1 MFSSIEAMSQ
11 AERNSEQQN
20 EQGLERIR
28 EEISEKER
36 TMSAGY
42 ESFDG
47 LLADLQSSGHSQ
59 CTTVWSKDM
68 VAYRCRTCQ
77 MNDSSAICEKCYH
90 EGDHHNHDF
99 VMYHSESGGCCDCGD
114 KDAWKEEGFCKMH
127 QVTNQISGH
136 MPIHL
141 YATTK
146 HTVLWILQM
155 LSIWVHIIWEKRIKD
170 PKAIVEYE
178 MQAAKLYIDW
188 LQKVCSVDAL
198 RNLLSVFVTRKF
210 VHVKNMIGIKSPLEI
225 LLKMLWSMP
234 EALMEEETTFF
245 LQMLYNG
252 WFKSQFTQEL
262 MQHYHH
268 MVMDVALMVI
278 DHAQYVDVMRG
289 WKALNSTLDRVM
301 VQLFNIPKM
310 ELIIKENLLGKF
322 IYVFKMILKYSL
334 VRGIINV
341 EHEVIKQKWM
351 NPYTQNSSIHFKNN
365 NAWILS
371 IQLEMNTMAIIFQL
385 ITCCYS
391 NDDSNKSKQALIL
404 AGNCTIKHLRCYLL
418 EKTKKLTFE
427 SSMSLHIPLLRVF
440 SVILSKLVLLSW
452 DDDIKRF
459 FSSFQTEEEV
469 LALLDLPLR
478 IIAWMVEIRAN
489 QWQHV
494 SEEFYHLEFIYHG
507 SFWHDQS
514 WDMDLL
520 LLQFCVVAK
529 EDMENAIFFR
539 MAERFHLLDLV
550 TSPTTSSQMS
560 FLLPSYI
567 QNFLRIILL
576 VVRDR
581 RNTGM
586 KELESLRY
594 DVIQWLCVRNQT
606 YSQLSRALSAI
617 PLDQKKLMDT
627 LDEVAQF
634 HQPKVQEHGYYQL
647 KSKYWK
653 EFDPLFAHFYPN
665 ELEDA
670 QERATHVGKL
680 QHYWRLNSPIKA
692 APPYNQLT
700 KLLHTQA
707 CHQLLWNM
715 LNHVNFLVKDETSA
729 TAGESLGVAVL
740 QIMEIALKDRQNFL
754 PSNATPQP
762 SSLHPNDILVNIKW
776 NPYIDQGT
784 ILDERSTWRPRS
796 SSMYDMLHE
805 LQSVKNAHHLADY
818 AQHILHLLHSL
829 FPTIFG
835 DESRV
840 SKFYNFPQYQVPVTT
855 TKDEW
860 QRLKK
865 ERQVA
870 ILAKISSQQKAFLDQ
885 HNDQEDDEA
894 EHGYD
899 DATLIE
905 MSPILTLDRKEK
917 FVTIETTVAIQECA
931 FCRTK
936 CDNSNSPAGYI
947 AFVQLYNMPLQVVK
961 KADEVENLEEA
972 EIIAKGDKA
981 DQLLALV
988 SKPIQPHEFASQ
1000 VFEVTRYSLDVHPI
1014 EHVGCC
1020 GHQMHK
1026 ACFESYCLSLL
1037 ERDNLDN
1044 NYEGKGIIDLQQNEF
1059 WCPICRRLANV
1070 LLPIVNVSSFQQMQ
1084 HVQKE
1089 GGTKDTFNLGE
1100 LWNPQTNLSTTTDN
1114 FVAQV
1119 LWEVLARNI
1128 VHFEVETRDEKNEVG
1143 SSSSS
1148 SIQLKD
1154 KWGGEVVH
1162 LTTLQELGKLA
1173 MLFNKSDSDT
1183 MKHLK
1188 SNNIQRL
1195 WQELD
1200 TLCMIKEQ
1208 LVYAYGSFDFISTH
1222 VLQKLREILEGLFVS
1237 GQLLDHNH
1245 VENKKDMKNQEIY
1258 DHKKSVPASIEN
1270 GLGDSVSSYLIE
1282 KSQEEAS
1289 SHRVPCIP
1297 NIEGG
1302 KAMLKP
1308 DCGPM
1313 GVQNLH
1319 KVLSEHLPCEINS
1332 MDYPSQ
1338 QLEAYKHPTTNILY
1352 GGLLEVDP
1360 FAILT
1365 HWLLSAFEGWL
1376 DLIQILCMVKF
1387 AYIIAIIQ
1395 TSRAI
1400 TRIEK
1405 KASLEA
1411 KNIKSVI
1418 QSACLP
1424 FLRRATLLVQ
1434 FITCN
1439 ELDGKYQGSGIMLM
1453 DATYLEQSLQLQ
1465 DIWRIFVINQA
1476 MGNNK
1481 QMRFECLQQTSN
1493 NIQDV
1498 QPRLYK
1504 VQKRLCLTNLPL
1516 VYQDLLWKSIKEQ
1529 RIDHRKMGY
1538 AALCLICGEF
1548 VWCASEF
1555 QNNEECLKHAN
1566 EGYAGIGIFL
1576 LMQSTHVLVIRGNR
1590 TCILPS
1596 FYLDQHGE
1604 EDHGLRRNQKLYL
1617 SPLRLNKVRRLWLTA
1632 GFDFDTHI
1640 LHTSHMK

>member
-1 MFSSIEAMSQ
+1 MFSSIDAMSQ

-42 ESFDG
+42 ESFDE

-77 MNDSSAICEKCYH
+77 VNDSSAICEKCYH
-90 EGDHHNHDF
+90 EGDHHKHEF

-114 KDAWKEEGFCKMH
+114 KDAWKEEGFCKIH

-170 PKAIVEYE
+170 PKAIVEFE

-234 EALMEEETTFF
+234 EALIEEETTFF

-262 MQHYHH
+262 MQHYYQ

-278 DHAQYVDVMRG
+278 DHAQYVDVSIG

-334 VRGIINV
+334 VRGTINV
-341 EHEVIKQKWM
+341 EHEVIKQKVYLRPQGDLRLIVSHPSVAIHVLNDRLDVFEELLEVVTYLQWM
-351 NPYTQNSSIHFKNN
+351 NPYTQNSSIHFKKD
-365 NAWILS
+365 NAWIIS

-418 EKTKKLTFE
+418 EKTKNLTFE

-440 SVILSKLVLLSW
+440 SVILSKLVLLGW
-452 DDDIKRF
+452 DDDIERF

-478 IIAWMVEIRAN
+478 IATWMVEIRAN

-494 SEEFYHLEFIYHG
+494 SEEFYRLEFIYRG

-567 QNFLRIILL
+567 QNFLRIIL
-576 VVRDR
+576 
-581 RNTGM
+581 M
-586 KELESLRY
+586 LESLRY
-594 DVIQWLCVRNQT
+594 DVIQWLCVCNQT

-617 PLDQKKLMDT
+617 PVDQQKLMDT

-647 KSKYWK
+647 KLKYWK

-692 APPYNQLT
+692 APPYNHLT

-740 QIMEIALKDRQNFL
+740 QIMEIALNDRQNFL
-754 PSNATPQP
+754 PSNAAPQP

-776 NPYIDQGT
+776 NPCIDQGT

-805 LQSVKNAHHLADY
+805 LQNVKNAYHLADY

-840 SKFYNFPQYQVPVTT
+840 SKFHNFPQYQVSVTT

-870 ILAKISSQQKAFLDQ
+870 ILAKIASQQKTFLDQ
-885 HNDQEDDEA
+885 HNDQDNDEV

-899 DATLIE
+899 DATL
-905 MSPILTLDRKEK
+905 SPILTLDRKEK
-917 FVTIETTVAIQECA
+917 FVTIETTIAIQECA

-936 CDNSNSPAGYI
+936 CDISDSPAGYI
-947 AFVQLYNMPLQVVK
+947 AFVQLYNMPLQVVN
-961 KADEVENLEEA
+961 KADEVEILEEA
-972 EIIAKGDKA
+972 ETIAKGDKA
-981 DQLLALV
+981 DQLLALI
-988 SKPIQPHEFASQ
+988 SKKIQPHEFDSQ
-1000 VFEVTRYSLDVHPI
+1000 VFEVTGYSLDVHPI

-1026 ACFESYCLSLL
+1026 ACFESYYLSLL

-1044 NYEGKGIIDLQQNEF
+1044 NYEGKGIVDLQKNEF
-1059 WCPICRRLANV
+1059 WCPICRRLANA
-1070 LLPIVNVSSFQQMQ
+1070 LLPIVNVLSFQRMQ

-1100 LWNPQTNLSTTTDN
+1100 LWNPQTNLSTTIDN
-1114 FVAQV
+1114 FVAQILQVREGFRSLVKPKAVSIFRFQV
-1119 LWEVLARNI
+1119 LWEVFAGNI

-1148 SIQLKD
+1148 PIQFKD

-1162 LTTLQELGKLA
+1162 LTALQELGRLA
-1173 MLFNKSDSDT
+1173 MLSNKSDSDT

-1188 SNNIQRL
+1188 SNNIQHL
-1195 WQELD
+1195 WQQLD
-1200 TLCMIKEQ
+1200 KLCMTKEQ
-1208 LVYAYGSFDFISTH
+1208 LVDVYGSFDFISTH
-1222 VLQKLREILEGLFVS
+1222 VLQKLREIFEGLFVY
-1237 GQLLDHNH
+1237 GQLLDHND
-1245 VENKKDMKNQEIY
+1245 VESQKDMRNQEIY
-1258 DHKKSVPASIEN
+1258 DHKKSVPTSVEN
-1270 GLGDSVSSYLIE
+1270 GLGDSISSYLTE
-1282 KSQEEAS
+1282 KSQ
-1289 SHRVPCIP
+1289 
-1297 NIEGG
+1297 
-1302 KAMLKP
+1302 
-1308 DCGPM
+1308 
-1313 GVQNLH
+1313 
-1319 KVLSEHLPCEINS
+1319 INS
-1332 MDYPSQ
+1332 VDYPSQ
-1338 QLEAYKHPTTNILY
+1338 QFKTYKHPTTNILD
-1352 GGLLEVDP
+1352 GDLLEVDP

-1365 HWLLSAFEGWL
+1365 HWLLS
-1376 DLIQILCMVKF
+1376 
-1387 AYIIAIIQ
+1387 
-1395 TSRAI
+1395 
-1400 TRIEK
+1400 
-1405 KASLEA
+1405 
-1411 KNIKSVI
+1411 
-1418 QSACLP
+1418 
-1424 FLRRATLLVQ
+1424 VQ

-1439 ELDGKYQGSGIMLM
+1439 DLDGKYQGSGTMFM
-1453 DATYLEQSLQLQ
+1453 DAAYLEQSLQLQ
-1465 DIWRIFVINQA
+1465 DIWQFFVINQD

-1493 NIQDV
+1493 NTLDV

-1504 VQKRLCLTNLPL
+1504 IQKRLCLTNLPL
-1516 VYQDLLWKSIKEQ
+1516 VYQDLLWKSIQEQ

-1555 QNNEECLKHAN
+1555 QNSGECLIHAN

-1576 LMQSTHVLVIRGNR
+1576 LMQSTHVLVMRGNR
-1590 TCILPS
+1590 ACILPS
-1596 FYLDQHGE
+1596 LYLDQHGE

-1640 LHTSHMK
+1640 LHTSVKLVFFLTPHCNLHLQFSIVLTIGLIIEHLKIRSIFISILQDEFYNVNIFL